1 MDYPN
6 NSEMAKKNEKELE
19 PQKKFTAPSSVSESL
34 NKESI
39 VQSVF
44 KDFFAE
50 DLHTVAHTV
59 LKDVIRPWLLNGIF
73 EMIVNGARTWIF
85 GANGTPT
92 SNSITAPQSSYIDY
106 TQPAKLTDGKTQSQ
120 NTKTKIFNPSSQ
132 SFSNRGAAELVLSN
146 MKNAIKLY
154 DSVNVGDFCDLCG
167 IDCDFTCYNYGWT
180 NLDSAAVIPD
190 RNGYHIQF
198 PPAKP
203 IERK

>member
-6 NSEMAKKNEKELE
+6 NSEMSKKNKGELE
-19 PQKKFTAPSSVSESL
+19 PQKKFTAPSEVSESL
-34 NKESI
+34 NK
-39 VQSVF
+39 VFSVL
-44 KDFFAE
+44 FAE
-50 DLHTVAHTV
+50 DGKTV
-59 LKDVIRPWLLNGIF
+59 LEVVLKEVVRPWLLNGLF
-73 EMIVNGARTWIF
+73 EVIVNGARTWIF
-85 GANGTPT
+85 GRGGAPT
-92 SNSITAPQSSYIDY
+92 SAITAPQSVYVDY
-106 TQPAKLTDGKTQSQ
+106 TKPAQITDGKQTQ
-120 NTKTKIFNPSSQ
+120 TKTKIFNPSSQ

-146 MKNAIKLY
+146 MRNAIKLY